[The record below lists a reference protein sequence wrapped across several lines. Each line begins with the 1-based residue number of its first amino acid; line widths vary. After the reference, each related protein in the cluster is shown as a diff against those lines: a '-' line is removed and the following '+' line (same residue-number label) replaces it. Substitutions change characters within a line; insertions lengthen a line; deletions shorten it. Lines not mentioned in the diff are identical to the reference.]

1 VTLIT
6 GFDLCRAAMSA
17 PGVTAPERSV
27 LMVLAIMAN
36 GEAKC
41 WPPINDS
48 EDGAGLTTRC
58 VLSERAV
65 QRAIQQLVRL
75 GHISRRQLRHG
86 VIYTVHP
93 AASLTPVTETGVSE
107 TGDTAAGDSEAL
119 RPATVAPKL
128 PKTTIPPKVAGKHD
142 AAGTLV
148 PLDFTPIV
156 KPDSITGKAMAAWPP
171 GLEAEQVEHFIDRH
185 TTQGTKSLDWQAS
198 WRTWVKNWKSFN
210 GKRTHDRR
218 PAYRG
223 NDLTPMARA
232 LVEREASRS
241 GAWD

>member
-1 VTLIT
+1 VTLVT
-6 GFDLCRAAMSA
+6 GFDLCRAAMSVV
-17 PGVTAPERSV
+17 GISAPEQSV
-27 LMVLAIMAN
+27 LNVLAIMAN
-36 GEAKC
+36 DAAQC
-41 WPPINDS
+41 WPGIN
-48 EDGAGLTTRC
+48 GPTGLVGKTK
-58 VLSERAV
+58 LSERAV
-65 QRAIQQLVRL
+65 QNAVKSLAAAGHLTRAERP
-75 GHISRRQLRHG
+75 GKG

-93 AASLTPVTETGVSE
+93 RTSCTPAQDAPVQEV
-107 TGDTAAGDSEAL
+107 
-119 RPATVAPKL
+119 RPAGGAPTPAPPAPKL
-128 PKTTIPPKVAGKHD
+128 PRTTIPSKVAGKHD

-210 GKRTHDRR
+210 DKRTHDRR

-232 LVEREASRS
+232 LVEREAGRS

>member
-1 VTLIT
+1 MTLLT
-6 GFDLCRAAMSA
+6 GFDLCRAAMSVVGISA
-17 PGVTAPERSV
+17 PEQSVLNVLAVMANDEAQCWPGINGPAGLTGKTKLSERSV
-27 LMVLAIMAN
+27 Q
-36 GEAKC
+36 
-41 WPPINDS
+41 
-48 EDGAGLTTRC
+48 
-58 VLSERAV
+58 RAV
-65 QRAIQQLVRL
+65 QALKDA
-75 GHISRRQLRHG
+75 GHINWQDLPGRGR
-86 VIYTVHP
+86 IYLVHP
-93 AASLTPVTETGVSE
+93 RQSDTPATVTPRHTVTPVR
-107 TGDTAAGDSEAL
+107 EAPT
-119 RPATVAPKL
+119 PATVAPKL
-128 PKTTIPPKVAGKHD
+128 PRTTIPSKVAGKHD

-210 GKRTHDRR
+210 GKRTYDRR

-232 LVEREASRS
+232 LVEREAGRS
-241 GAWD
+241 GAWV

>member
-1 VTLIT
+1 VTLLT
-6 GFDLCRAAMSA
+6 GFDLCRAAMCVEGISA
-17 PGVTAPERSV
+17 PEQSV
-27 LMVLAIMAN
+27 LNVLAIMAN
-36 GEAKC
+36 DEARC
-41 WPPINDS
+41 WPGIN
-48 EDGAGLTTRC
+48 GPTGLTGKTK
-58 VLSERAV
+58 LSERSV
-65 QRAIQQLVRL
+65 QRAVQALKDA
-75 GHISRRQLRHG
+75 GHINWQDLPGRGR
-86 VIYTVHP
+86 IYLVHP
-93 AASLTPVTETGVSE
+93 RQSGTPATVTPRQRVTPVR
-107 TGDTAAGDSEAL
+107 EA
-119 RPATVAPKL
+119 PTPVTVAPKL
-128 PKTTIPPKVAGKHD
+128 PRTTIPPKVAGKPD

-210 GKRTHDRR
+210 DKRTHDRR

-232 LVEREASRS
+232 LVEREAGRS

>member
-1 VTLIT
+1 
-6 GFDLCRAAMSA
+6 MSA

-48 EDGAGLTTRC
+48 EDGSGLTTRC

-93 AASLTPVTETGVSE
+93 ASELTPATQTGVGE
-107 TGDTAAGDSEAL
+107 TGDTVTGDTEAA
-119 RPATVAPKL
+119 RPATQAPKL
-128 PKTTIPPKVAGKHD
+128 PKTTIPPKVAGKPD

-148 PLDFTPIV
+148 PVDFVPIV

-171 GLEAEQVEHFIDRH
+171 GVEAEQVEHFIDRH

-210 GKRTHDRR
+210 GKRTYDRR
-218 PAYRG
+218 PAQRG

-232 LVEREASRS
+232 LVEREARRS
-241 GAWD
+241 GFAE

>member
-1 VTLIT
+1 MTLLT
-6 GFDLCRAAMSA
+6 GFDLCRAAMSVVGISA
-17 PGVTAPERSV
+17 PEQSVLNVLAVMANDEARCWPGINGPTGLTGKTKLSERSV
-27 LMVLAIMAN
+27 Q
-36 GEAKC
+36 
-41 WPPINDS
+41 
-48 EDGAGLTTRC
+48 
-58 VLSERAV
+58 RAV
-65 QRAIQQLVRL
+65 QALKDA
-75 GHISRRQLRHG
+75 GHINWQDLPGRGR
-86 VIYTVHP
+86 IYLVHP
-93 AASLTPVTETGVSE
+93 RQSDTPATVTPRHTVTPVR
-107 TGDTAAGDSEAL
+107 EAPT
-119 RPATVAPKL
+119 PATVAPKL
-128 PKTTIPPKVAGKHD
+128 PRTTIPPKVAGKPD

-210 GKRTHDRR
+210 GKRTQDRR

-232 LVEREASRS
+232 LVEREAGRS